1 MMVGNYCVSFYY
13 SDCPTAPYLS
23 VYLIPNTGSNAVPL
37 NSTVG
42 IVCKAV
48 VGATPL
54 TFMWQSPHGTS
65 QTTSNTYLTSSS
77 FSVFTNNSYAYG
89 IYTCTVNNSLG
100 SYQESIEI
108 EMEGEHLN
116 VVPECLCIT

>member
-48 VGATPL
+48 VGKTSL
-54 TFMWQSPHGTS
+54 TFKWQSPHGTA
-65 QTTSNTYLTSSS
+65 QNTSINNQTSSS
-77 FSVFTNNSYAYG
+77 FSVFTNNSYTYG
-89 IYTCTVNNSLG
+89 IYTCTASNSNG
-100 SYQESIEI
+100 SHQESIEI
-108 EMEGEHLN
+108 EMECEHLN